1 MKPKAVPDVE
11 ERVIP
16 SEKRENILAEL
27 IQFLLKWNT
36 VKYLILVIQL
46 QFSCV
51 KNCGKKLIKIKD
63 LSDGQYSV
71 NQNIRFK
78 NPMLRLDLRNYK
90 DAYTVVK
97 EMITVTDTNN
107 DSRQNKKLIFKNNAT
122 FISCTEKI
130 ITHLLTMAIILLH
143 QEVCGIIRAT
153 KWMMMW
159 MKMML
164 LVIIG

>member
-1 MKPKAVPDVE
+1 
-11 ERVIP
+11 
-16 SEKRENILAEL
+16 
-27 IQFLLKWNT
+27 
-36 VKYLILVIQL
+36 
-46 QFSCV
+46 
-51 KNCGKKLIKIKD
+51 
-63 LSDGQYSV
+63 
-71 NQNIRFK
+71 
-78 NPMLRLDLRNYK
+78 MLRLDLRNYK

-153 KWMMMW
+153 K
-159 MKMML
+159 
-164 LVIIG
+164 